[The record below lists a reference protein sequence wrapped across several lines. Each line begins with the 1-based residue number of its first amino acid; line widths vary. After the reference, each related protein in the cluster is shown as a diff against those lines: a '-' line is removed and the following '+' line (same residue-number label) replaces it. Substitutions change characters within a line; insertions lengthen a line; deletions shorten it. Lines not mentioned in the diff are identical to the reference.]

1 MTRDHEIIRLLEQ
14 VPGRS
19 RKQLVA
25 FLRDL
30 ARTRATV
37 QKQHD
42 RRDRQLS
49 VADRSFGMIQA
60 DAATVREVL
69 SDELYDVE

>member
-1 MTRDHEIIRLLEQ
+1 MTRDHEINRLLEQ

-30 ARTRATV
+30 ARTPSTV
-37 QKQHD
+37 RIQRG
-42 RRDRQLS
+42 RRNRQVS

>member
-1 MTRDHEIIRLLEQ
+1 MTRDQEINRLLKQ

-19 RKQLVA
+19 RKRVVA

-30 ARTRATV
+30 AHRPPTKAT
-37 QKQHD
+37 KHSRHD
-42 RRDRQLS
+42 NQARIAEQ
-49 VADRSFGMIQA
+49 SFGMIRA

-69 SDELYDVE
+69 SENLYDLE

>member
-1 MTRDHEIIRLLEQ
+1 MTRDHEINRLLEQ

-30 ARTRATV
+30 ARTPSTV
-37 QKQHD
+37 QIQRG
-42 RRDRQLS
+42 RRDRRVS